1 MDQTDISISSDP
13 HRLSNQIE
21 FVELMIEKDSERLE
35 MITDEKDIEV
45 LNYVLRISGEILRS
59 LKELQEVRKHEPA
72 LST

>member
-1 MDQTDISISSDP
+1 MDQSDISISSDP

-35 MITDEKDIEV
+35 TITDEQDIQV

-59 LKELQEVRKHEPA
+59 LKELQEVRKHEHA
-72 LST
+72 MSS